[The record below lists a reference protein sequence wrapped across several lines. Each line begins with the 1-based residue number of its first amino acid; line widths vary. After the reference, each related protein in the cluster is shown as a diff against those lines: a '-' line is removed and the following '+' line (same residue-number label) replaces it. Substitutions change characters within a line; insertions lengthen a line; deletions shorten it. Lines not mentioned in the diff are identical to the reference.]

1 MKVLL
6 AALLSAAAA
15 SAASGS
21 FLLGVDYSKPLTAVS
36 GAPLS
41 IAVTGHGLNGGAFV
55 FVLGQA
61 QDQFEIPAGAT
72 VLGSTIPSSYV
83 QELSPDGTVIWS
95 TVLGFNASAF
105 AVDSAGAVYLASG
118 ANPGPNSADP
128 AFVAKL
134 QPGGKSFAYEVP
146 FGSGLIQNTAIAV
159 DSGGRAY
166 VAGIVNRN
174 GTLLTT
180 AKALLTTAAAGN
192 TNAFVLRVNAAGTAL
207 DYATYL
213 PSESNAIASSIAFD
227 STGDLVIGGWTWAY
241 AYAGDPFVLKLSSDG
256 STLLWSL
263 ERGQLGAQPPA
274 VAVDSAEDV
283 VVAGYGPGRQTLALY
298 TAAGQPVWTRSVVSG
313 SPTSINIAGLD
324 AAGNIYVD
332 YQASTGNLPVK
343 NNLATCGSNLLSVYN
358 SAGDTLQ
365 STWTPGPPLAAP
377 PALAGDG
384 SVYLIGAQSGQPA
397 KVTLT
402 HLAQSASAQILPLA
416 CVTDPVTFQP
426 GGPAPGKIM
435 TLFGD
440 GIGPA
445 QGMHPPVTSGTGYP
459 TELSGVQVTFAGQ
472 PAPILYA
479 QSGQINVVAPWS
491 LTAGQTASVCVTY
504 NSITT
509 NCLDEAVSEAAPVI
523 FMADDTY
530 AFAVN
535 QDGTINSASNP
546 AKPGEYVWL
555 FGTGFGPVSPVPK
568 DGQIVGLPLPRNVLP
583 TTAETV
589 NIGGGIGVPIPNN
602 TYYHVEYAG
611 PAPYKVAGTTQVNVR
626 TEAGMSNI
634 TVMVGGFAQSNTFEI
649 HLASQ

>member
-1 MKVLL
+1 MRVLL
-6 AALLSAAAA
+6 AALLSAGAAF
-15 SAASGS
+15 AASGS
-21 FLLGVDYSKPLTAVS
+21 FLLGVDYSKPLTTVP
-36 GAPLS
+36 GTLLG
-41 IAVTGHGLNGGAFV
+41 IAVAGHGPNGSAFV

-61 QDQFEIPAGAT
+61 QDQFGIPTGAT

-83 QELSPDGTVIWS
+83 QELSADGTVIWS

-105 AVDSAGAVYLASG
+105 AVDSAGGVYLASG

-146 FGSGLIQNTAIAV
+146 IGFGLIQNTAIAV

-174 GTLLTT
+174 GTLFTT
-180 AKALLTTAAAGN
+180 ARALRTTAAAGN
-192 TNAFVLRVNAAGTAL
+192 VNAFVLRVNAAGTAL
-207 DYATYL
+207 DYASYL
-213 PSESNAIASSIAFD
+213 PSQSNSVASSIGFD
-227 STGDLVIGGWTWAY
+227 SAGELVAGGWMWAY
-241 AYAGDPFVLKLSSDG
+241 ANPGEPFVLKLSADG

-263 ERGQLGAQPPA
+263 GTGQLGAQPPA
-274 VAVDSAEDV
+274 VAVDPAGDV
-283 VVAGYGPGRQTLALY
+283 VVAGYGSGSQTLALY
-298 TAAGQPVWTRSVVSG
+298 TAAGQPIWIRSVVSG
-313 SPTSINIAGLD
+313 SPTNIYIAGLD

-343 NNLATCGSNLLSVYN
+343 DNLATCGSNLLSVF
-358 SAGDTLQ
+358 SPAGDTLQ

-397 KVTLT
+397 TATLT
-402 HLAQSASAQILPLA
+402 HLAQSASAQMLPLA

-426 GGPAPGKIM
+426 GGLAPGKIM

-445 QGMHPPVTSGTGYP
+445 QGMHPSVMSGTGYP

-479 QSGQINVVAPWS
+479 QSGQTNVVAPWA

-504 NSITT
+504 NSIRT
-509 NCLDEAVSEAAPVI
+509 NCLDEAVAEAAPVI

-555 FGTGFGPVSPVPK
+555 FGTGFGPVNPVPK
-568 DGQIVGLPLPRNVLP
+568 DGQIVGLPLPRNVLS
-583 TTAETV
+583 TTAET
-589 NIGGGIGVPIPNN
+589 IGGGIEVASPNN

-634 TVMVGGFAQSNTFEI
+634 TVTVGGFAQSNTFQI